1 MTMDQLL
8 PVLLVDEDQDFR
20 QELRILLNFYSN
32 NGQLPLEIV
41 AEAAFVEQAV
51 NFVTQKR
58 PALILFDLGLTLDN
72 GIATLIRL
80 KEIGFIGKV
89 LILSDHQEDDA
100 IFRAMQAGAAG
111 YIFKNHLVTQLCEA
125 IATALKSEIY
135 LPTEVANGFFRRFW
149 ADSEAFVL
157 TRQKLQITEREQEI
171 LHWLLQGDSNEEI
184 AKHLYITVA
193 TVKAHLTSIF
203 KKLRVTSQAQAIV
216 TAFKFGL
223 IPA

>member
-20 QELRILLNFYSN
+20 QELHILLNFYSN
-32 NGQLPLEIV
+32 NGQLPIEIV
-41 AEAAFVEQAV
+41 AEAASVEQAI
-51 NFVTQKR
+51 NFVTQKQ
-58 PALILFDLGLTLDN
+58 PALILLDLGLTLDN

-111 YIFKNHLVTQLCEA
+111 YIFKNRLVTQLCEA

-135 LPTEVANGFFRRFW
+135 LPTEVASGFFRRFW

-184 AKHLYITVA
+184 AKRLYITVA

-203 KKLRVTSQAQAIV
+203 KKLRVTSRTQAVV

>member
-20 QELRILLNFYSN
+20 QELHILLNFYSN

-41 AEAAFVEQAV
+41 AEAASVEQAV
-51 NFVTQKR
+51 NFVTQKQ
-58 PALILFDLGLTLDN
+58 PALILLDLGLILDN

-89 LILSDHQEDDA
+89 LILSDHQDDDA

-111 YIFKNHLVTQLCEA
+111 YIFKNRLVTQLCEA

-135 LPTEVANGFFRRFW
+135 LPTEVASGFFRRFW
-149 ADSEAFVL
+149 ADSEASVL

-203 KKLRVTSQAQAIV
+203 KKLQVTSRTQAVV

>member
-20 QELRILLNFYSN
+20 QELHILLNFYSN

-41 AEAAFVEQAV
+41 AEAASVEQAV
-51 NFVTQKR
+51 NFVTQKQ
-58 PALILFDLGLTLDN
+58 PALILLDLGLTLDN

-111 YIFKNHLVTQLCEA
+111 YIFKNRLVTQLCEA

-135 LPTEVANGFFRRFW
+135 LPTEVASRFFRRFW

-157 TRQKLQITEREQEI
+157 IRQKLQITEREQEI

-184 AKHLYITVA
+184 AKRLYITVA

-203 KKLRVTSQAQAIV
+203 KKLQVTSRTQAVV

>member
-1 MTMDQLL
+1 MTIDQLL
-8 PVLLVDEDQDFR
+8 PVLLVDDDQDFC
-20 QELRILLNFYSN
+20 QELHILLNFYSN

-41 AEAAFVEQAV
+41 AEAASVEQAI
-51 NFVTQKR
+51 NFVTQKQ
-58 PALILFDLGLTLDN
+58 PALIILDLGLTSGN
-72 GIATLIRL
+72 RIATLIRL

-100 IFRAMQAGAAG
+100 IFQAMQAGAAG
-111 YIFKNHLVTQLCEA
+111 YIFKNRLVTQLCEA

-135 LPTEVANGFFRRFW
+135 LPTEAASGFFRRFW
-149 ADSEAFVL
+149 ADSEASVL
-157 TRQKLQITEREQEI
+157 TRQKLQITEREQEV

-184 AKHLYITVA
+184 AKRLYITVA

-203 KKLRVTSQAQAIV
+203 KKLQVTNRTQAVV

>member
-8 PVLLVDEDQDFR
+8 PVLLVDDDQDFR
-20 QELRILLNFYSN
+20 QELHILLNFYSN
-32 NGQLPLEIV
+32 NGQLPLEVV
-41 AEAAFVEQAV
+41 AEATSVDQAV
-51 NFVTQKR
+51 NFATKKQ
-58 PALILFDLGLTLDN
+58 PSLILLDLGLTSGN

-89 LILSDHQEDDA
+89 LILSNHQEDDA

-111 YIFKNHLVTQLCEA
+111 YIFKNRLVTQLCEA

-135 LPTEVANGFFRRFW
+135 LPTEVASGFFRRFW
-149 ADSEAFVL
+149 ADSEASVL
-157 TRQKLQITEREQEI
+157 TRQKLQITEREQEV
-171 LHWLLQGDSNEEI
+171 LHWLLQGDSNEKI
-184 AKHLYITVA
+184 AKRLYITVA

-203 KKLRVTSQAQAIV
+203 KKLQVTSRTQAVV

-223 IPA
+223 ILA

>member
-20 QELRILLNFYSN
+20 QELHILLNFYSH

-41 AEAAFVEQAV
+41 AEAASVEQAV
-51 NFVTQKR
+51 NFVTQKQ
-58 PALILFDLGLTLDN
+58 PVLILLDLGLTLDN

-111 YIFKNHLVTQLCEA
+111 YIFKNRLVTQLCEA

-135 LPTEVANGFFRRFW
+135 LPTEVASGFFRRFW

-184 AKHLYITVA
+184 AKRLYITVA

-203 KKLRVTSQAQAIV
+203 KKLQVTSRTQAVV

>member
-1 MTMDQLL
+1 MDQLL

-20 QELRILLNFYSN
+20 QELHILLNFYSN

-41 AEAAFVEQAV
+41 AEAASVEQAV
-51 NFVTQKR
+51 NFVTQKQ
-58 PALILFDLGLTLDN
+58 PALILLDLGLILDN

-89 LILSDHQEDDA
+89 LILSDHQDDDA

-111 YIFKNHLVTQLCEA
+111 YIFKNRLVTQLCEA

-135 LPTEVANGFFRRFW
+135 LPTEVASGFFRRFW
-149 ADSEAFVL
+149 ADSEASVL

-203 KKLRVTSQAQAIV
+203 KKLQVTSRTQAVV